1 MPTMKQLLLA
11 FTHPPPTFD
20 NFVAARNAE
29 LLVALRAFASGE
41 LPERVLY
48 IWGEPGAGKTHLLKA
63 FSALT
68 GAPLLD
74 AAAPGPEDFR
84 SGSFCLDDVGRLPE
98 SAQASLFNAFNEPGF
113 SRLVAAAPCAP
124 KDLALRKDLATRLA
138 TGLTYRCHALSDA
151 EKRLALAAH
160 AETRGFTLAPEV
172 ASYLLNHVRRDM
184 PSLIDALDALDRY
197 SLETGRPITLPLL
210 KAAMQPSLKLEN
222 R

>member
-1 MPTMKQLLLA
+1 MKQLLLA
-11 FTHPPPTFD
+11 FTQPPPTFD

-29 LLVALRAFASGE
+29 LIVALRAFASGE

-68 GAPLLD
+68 GAPLLE
-74 AAAPGPEDFR
+74 AATPGPEPFARDR
-84 SGSFCLDDVGRLPE
+84 FCLDDVGNLPE
-98 SAQASLFNAFNEPGF
+98 SAQAALFNAFNENGF
-113 SRLVAAAPCAP
+113 RQLVVAAPCAP

-138 TGLTYRCHALSDA
+138 TGLTYRCLALSDE

-160 AETRGFTLAPEV
+160 AETRGFVLAPDV
-172 ASYLLNHVRRDM
+172 CSYLLNHSRRDM
-184 PSLIDALDALDRY
+184 PSLVAALDALDNL
-197 SLETGRPITLPLL
+197 SLETGRPITLPLV
-210 KAAMQPSLKLEN
+210 KAAMQPDLKLEN

>member
-1 MPTMKQLLLA
+1 MKQLLLA
-11 FTHPPPTFD
+11 FTQPPPTFD

-29 LLVALRAFASGE
+29 LLVALRAFASGQ

-48 IWGEPGAGKTHLLKA
+48 IWGEPGAGKSHLLKSFA
-63 FSALT
+63 ALT
-68 GAPLLD
+68 QAPLLD
-74 AAAPGPEDFR
+74 AARAGPDSFA
-84 SGSFCLDDVGRLPE
+84 SGRFCLDDAGRLPE
-98 SAQASLFNAFNEPGF
+98 DAQAALFKAFNENRF
-113 SRLVAAAPCAP
+113 SQLVVAAASAP
-124 KDLALRKDLATRLA
+124 KDLALRRDLATRLA
-138 TGLTYRCHALSDA
+138 TGLTYRCYALSDE

-160 AETRGFTLAPEV
+160 AATRGFTLAPDI

-210 KAAMQPSLKLEN
+210 KAAMQPSLKLES